1 MSKCVTFR
9 SFLILWET
17 KILVTDQD
25 FYKSSRI
32 TFCFFFF
39 MSLMEFCWQI
49 WSLSDFCAE
58 NVCLDVSVAYYPFVP
73 QFALG
78 FPSYKAFIPLTFSLS
93 STVQVALKT
102 FVCVC
107 VCVCVCVQSHPT
119 LCDPMDCSSPGSSV
133 HRIFQERILQWVA
146 VFCARGSSQHRDWT
160 KVSCI
165 GRWVLYHCANWE
177 AKTSVFLSK
186 GDVVIIG
193 IYAYFS
199 FLKLQK

>member
-17 KILVTDQD
+17 KILVTHQD

-32 TFCFFFF
+32 TFCFFLF
-39 MSLMEFCWQI
+39 MSLMEFCWQS

-58 NVCLDVSVAYYPFVP
+58 NICLDVSVAYYPFVP
-73 QFALG
+73 HFALG

-107 VCVCVCVQSHPT
+107 VCVFSHIQLSVT
-119 LCDPMDCSSPGSSV
+119 LWTVAHQAPLCIEFSRKEYCSGLPFSVPGDLANTGIEPMSPALAGGFFTTV
-133 HRIFQERILQWVA
+133 PPGKQKL
-146 VFCARGSSQHRDWT
+146 
-160 KVSCI
+160 
-165 GRWVLYHCANWE
+165 LY
-177 AKTSVFLSK
+177 S
-186 GDVVIIG
+186 
-193 IYAYFS
+193 
-199 FLKLQK
+199 

>member
-17 KILVTDQD
+17 KILVTHQD

-32 TFCFFFF
+32 TFCFFLF
-39 MSLMEFCWQI
+39 MSLMEFCWQS

-58 NVCLDVSVAYYPFVP
+58 NICLDVSVAYYPFVP
-73 QFALG
+73 HFALG

-102 FVCVC
+102 FVC

-146 VFCARGSSQHRDWT
+146 VFCARGSCQHRDRT
-160 KVSCI
+160 NVSCI
-165 GRWVLYHCANWE
+165 GRWVLYHCATWE